1 MGQAIAFWLLAI
13 IAVASAVT
21 VVLFNN
27 VFRAALSL
35 IACFLAV
42 AGLYIT
48 LSADFL
54 AAVQVLI
61 YVGAI
66 SVIII
71 LAIMMTRDVQHGNPG
86 NKLKLPGLLVA
97 VVFVGIMIWTV
108 IKTNW
113 NIATE
118 AAAAPTAPI
127 LAEKLLGDGGFVLP
141 VLISATVILVAV
153 IGAIVIAREK

>member
-1 MGQAIAFWLLAI
+1 MGQAIAFWLLGF

-27 VFRAALSL
+27 IFRAALSL

-97 VVFVGIMIWTV
+97 VAFAGIMIWTV

-118 AAAAPTAPI
+118 AAATPTAPI